1 MTVKRPTTVLELL
14 VAARELIGVRERW
27 CIGAMANTTLG
38 RVTAPSSPAAVSWC
52 AIGALHKVAC
62 ARETYERDQ
71 AKQLLDD
78 EADLLAGVTMMFLN
92 DEGNYA
98 RVLRLYD
105 LAIARARA
113 LEAQS

>member
-1 MTVKRPTTVLELL
+1 MKLKRTATVVELL

-38 RVTAPSSPAAVSWC
+38 RVTAPRAPSAVSWC

-62 ARETYERDQ
+62 ASETYERDE
-71 AKQLLDD
+71 AKRLLDD

-98 RVLRLYD
+98 RVLRVYD
-105 LAIARARA
+105 LAISQARE

>member
-14 VAARELIGVRERW
+14 VAARYLIGVRERW

-52 AIGALHKVAC
+52 AIGALHKIAG
-62 ARETYERDQ
+62 ARETYEREE
-71 AKQLLDD
+71 AKQLLDY
-78 EADLLAGVTMMFLN
+78 EADLMAGVPMVMIN

>member
-1 MTVKRPTTVLELL
+1 MKLTRPATVVELL
-14 VAARELIGVRERW
+14 VAARYLIGVREHW
-27 CIGAMANTTLG
+27 CMDALAVTKLG
-38 RVTAPSSPAAVSWC
+38 RRTAPQSRAAVSWC
-52 AIGALHKVAC
+52 AIGALHKIAGT
-62 ARETYERDQ
+62 RKTYELYE

-78 EADLLAGVTMMFLN
+78 EADLLASVPMVIIN

>member
-14 VAARELIGVRERW
+14 VAARELIGVREHW
-27 CIGAMANTTLG
+27 CQNALAVTKLG
-38 RVTAPSSPAAVSWC
+38 RRTAAQSPAAVSWC
-52 AIGALHKVAC
+52 AIGALHKLAD
-62 ARETYERDQ
+62 ARHLTERSE

-78 EADLLAGVTMMFLN
+78 EADRLACVPMVIIN

-98 RVLRLYD
+98 RVLHLYD